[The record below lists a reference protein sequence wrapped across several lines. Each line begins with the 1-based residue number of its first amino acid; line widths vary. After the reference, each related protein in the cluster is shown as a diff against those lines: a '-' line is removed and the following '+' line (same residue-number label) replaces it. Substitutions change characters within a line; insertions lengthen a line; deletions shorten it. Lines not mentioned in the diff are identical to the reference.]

1 MKLIDFLS
9 VTNSYHF
16 ALRVV
21 GTLNETKYKIVD
33 YHTHEYDN
41 YEVINISA
49 VTDVEAPSPLTHAI
63 SVRPLVYVT
72 IKEVA

>member
-1 MKLIDFLS
+1 MKLIEFLA

-16 ALRVV
+16 ALRVA
-21 GTLNETKYKIVD
+21 NETTHKIVD

-49 VTDVEAPSPLTHAI
+49 VTEVENPSPITHAI
-63 SVRPLVYVT
+63 SVRPLVLVT
-72 IKEVA
+72 IKEA